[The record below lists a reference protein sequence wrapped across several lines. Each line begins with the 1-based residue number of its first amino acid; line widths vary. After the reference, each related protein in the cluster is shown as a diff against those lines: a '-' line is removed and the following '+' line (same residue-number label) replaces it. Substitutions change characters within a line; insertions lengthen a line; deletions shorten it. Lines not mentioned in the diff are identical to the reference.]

1 MTDRNGVWDVLERWR
16 TSAFLIGGVLFLAIA
31 VNFGFRVVA
40 NIGMNV
46 DPIVPMV
53 FLLPVFVGLLGLSP
67 RLLERTPRVTRVGQI
82 LILILVAEAGLLLG
96 VLVVPSASIQRA
108 THAMISA
115 TAILGAMLTV
125 TVYGAASLWTRAYSR
140 PVGSFLLLA
149 AFGLFIGVVGVVLYG
164 DPGPEW
170 LDILV
175 NGTFGSSLIVVG
187 YALRSEGT
195 PTGQARSAD
204 TVA

>member
-16 TSAFLIGGVLFLAIA
+16 SSAFLIGGVLFLAIT
-31 VNFGFRVVA
+31 VNLGFRVVT
-40 NIGMNV
+40 NVGMNV
-46 DPIVPMV
+46 DPIVPMA
-53 FLLPVFVGLLGLSP
+53 FMLPVFVGLLGLSP

-82 LILILVAEAGLLLG
+82 LILILVAEVGLLFS

-108 THAMISA
+108 THATISA

-125 TVYGAASLWTRAYSR
+125 TLFGVASLWTRAYSR
-140 PVGSFLLLA
+140 LVGGFLLLA
-149 AFGLFIGVVGVVLYG
+149 AFGLFIGVIGVVLYG

-170 LDILV
+170 LDILL

-187 YALRSEGT
+187 YALRSEDV
-195 PTGQARSAD
+195 PTGQARSAEIV
-204 TVA
+204 T